1 MSQSQIVEYAALRK
15 AVIFKRFLFWMDKI
29 VAAEKKVQKAS
40 VDLVS
45 NIPAKELNSLAPDGN
60 RFFLV
65 DGEKVE
71 HYQHAVSE
79 YCKVH
84 DELFS
89 LLEKL
94 EQKYPAIFLTEEG
107 LSRKLGLIQQREAY
121 LRIIKEFRPAEG
133 VVSSEQINEC

>member
-1 MSQSQIVEYAALRK
+1 MNQLQVVEYASLRK
-15 AVIFKRFLFWMDKI
+15 TSIFKRFMFWMDKL
-29 VAAEKKVQKAS
+29 VSAEKKVQKAS
-40 VDLVS
+40 MELVS
-45 NIPAKELNSLAPDGN
+45 DIPAKELNSLAPDGN
-60 RFFLV
+60 RLFLV

-71 HYQHAVSE
+71 RYQLAVSE

-107 LSRKLGLIQQREAY
+107 LSRKLGLIQQREVF
-121 LRIIKEFRPAEG
+121 LKLISEFKPVEG
-133 VVSSEQINEC
+133 GVIQ